1 MKPHMIALAALL
13 LAAGPAFG
21 QDGYVKTVK
30 KVICT
35 AGKFANVH
43 CDYIATH
50 AVIKPTRPWEHLL
63 KPESLPSRCHA
74 VGFLA
79 KLLAFL

>member
-1 MKPHMIALAALL
+1 MKPHMIALAALP

-30 KVICT
+30 TVICT
-35 AGKFANVH
+35 AGKFANVPH
-43 CDYIATH
+43 SDYTATH

-63 KPESLPSRCHA
+63 KPESSPS
-74 VGFLA
+74 
-79 KLLAFL
+79 